1 MASTINPTAFT
12 ITIQEEQIV
21 KGVKQINT
29 TKYSIPSVTNTDNRV
44 VTCPNTTSVSLFTV
58 NTASANPGA
67 GLFPSSS
74 LKYARISNLD
84 DKYPVYLTV
93 SGSKGTFTQIVN
105 ANSTIMLSNVQIT
118 ASNSYAFSS
127 SNYSALNDNINT
139 VFAYASG
146 SDITIEYMLI
156 NA

>member
-1 MASTINPTAFT
+1 MASTINPTTFT

-29 TKYSIPSVTNTDNRV
+29 TRYSIPSVSNTDNRV
-44 VTCPNTTSVSLFTV
+44 VTCPNATSVSLFTV
-58 NTASANPGA
+58 NTASSNPGA

-84 DKYPVYLTV
+84 DTYPVYLTV
-93 SGSKGTFTQIVN
+93 SGSNGTFTQIVN
-105 ANSTIMLSNVQIT
+105 ASSTVMLSNVRIT

-146 SDITIEYMLI
+146 SDVTIEYMLI

>member
-1 MASTINPTAFT
+1 MASTINPTTFT
-12 ITIQEEQIV
+12 ITIQEEQII

-29 TKYSIPSVTNTDNRV
+29 TKYSIPSVVNIDNRI

-58 NTASANPGA
+58 NTASSNPGA

-74 LKYARISNLD
+74 LKYVRISNLD
-84 DKYPVYLTV
+84 DTHSIYLTV
-93 SGSKGTFTQIVN
+93 SGSKGTFTQIVK
-105 ANSTIMLSNVQIT
+105 ASSTIMLSGAQIT
-118 ASNSYAFSS
+118 ASNGYAFSS
-127 SNYSALNDNINT
+127 SNYSTLDDNINT

-146 SDITIEYMLI
+146 SNVNVEYVLI